1 MCLAVGGGFVVI
13 GGWTSF
19 GFGGVV
25 VCCASW
31 VWVFR
36 VGLV

>member
-1 MCLAVGGGFVVI
+1 MSLLWLVAGLA
-13 GGWTSF
+13 F

-31 VWVFR
+31 VWAAH